1 MRTQGGHS
9 NKMSQT
15 NKHPNDLARY
25 RRRMRFSQAE
35 AARLLG
41 HKHAQHLS
49 ELELGH
55 HFPSLTT
62 ALKLAVIYRV
72 PVDFLFSKLYMGFR
86 TNIRA
91 EEEAGRHAIDQEQRP
106 LPLKFQPDAA

>member
-1 MRTQGGHS
+1 
-9 NKMSQT
+9 MSQT

-25 RRRMRFSQAE
+25 RRRMRFSQSQ
-35 AARLLG
+35 AAKLLG

-62 ALKLAVIYRV
+62 ALKLAAIYRV
-72 PVDFLFSKLYMGFR
+72 PVDFLFSKLYMHFR
-86 TNIRA
+86 SNIRA
-91 EEEAGRHAIDQEQRP
+91 EEEAGREMIEQSQPP
-106 LPLKFQPDAA
+106 LPLKFQPDVA